1 MHPAVLGSLARVAAE
16 YSIDRLR
23 NPFEGL
29 LKSRPG
35 PSALSNR
42 RVYLRQYANSI
53 AALPGSLLF
62 RRTVSQKGLK
72 TPDSF
77 YGVSLTGLL
86 DGPAL
91 IGVFREVGEGA
102 TELMCHPGDYDVD
115 LEHAQTRLKRQREK
129 ELEALTDA
137 AVRLAVKEHNIS
149 LISYREL

>member
-1 MHPAVLGSLARVAAE
+1 MHPTVLRSLARVAAE
-16 YSIDRLR
+16 YGIDRLR

-42 RVYLRQYANSI
+42 RAYLKQYANSV
-53 AALPGSLLF
+53 AALPGYLVFS
-62 RRTVSQKGLK
+62 RTVSEKRLR

-86 DGPAL
+86 DSPAL
-91 IGVFREVGEGA
+91 LGVIREVKEGS
-102 TELMCHPGDYDVD
+102 TELMCHPGAYDAD
-115 LEHAQTRLKRQREK
+115 LEQAQTRLKRQRER
-129 ELEALTDA
+129 ELEALTDN
-137 AVRLAVKEHNIS
+137 AVQVAVKEHNIS